1 MALHFGTFRPFRALE
16 NGSTIETMKHK
27 LLATFMALTLAFS
40 AMAAPPKPQPIIT
53 VSCNA
58 CALDEHISYTGSGF
72 KQGISVYLS
81 VEGPGSRA
89 INVNIDSSGGF
100 DVDFGGLL
108 DYQKGSYTV
117 TAYSVGRKGATP
129 LASSAFTVG
138 L

>member
-1 MALHFGTFRPFRALE
+1 MVLPIRCIRKKRPK
-16 NGSTIETMKHK
+16 IITMKNRV
-27 LLATFMALTLAFS
+27 LSVFLALTLAFS
-40 AMAAPPKPQPIIT
+40 ALAAPTPKPQPTIA
-53 VSCNA
+53 VSCGA
-58 CALDEHISYTGSGF
+58 CTLSDHISYTGSGF